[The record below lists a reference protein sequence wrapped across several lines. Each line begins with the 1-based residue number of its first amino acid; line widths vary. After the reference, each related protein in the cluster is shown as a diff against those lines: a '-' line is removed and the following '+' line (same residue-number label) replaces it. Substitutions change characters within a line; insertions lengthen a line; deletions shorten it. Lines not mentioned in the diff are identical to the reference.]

1 MQRKPNFELSDGRLQ
16 IIFEEIR
23 RDDFVQRAVTIEV
36 DGQREI
42 LAIEL
47 YDASL
52 GILRWRKG
60 VGVGRLRRWQHSTQR
75 ETILSDDH
83 SYYSTSLVMSEAE
96 DTDIPYPIPLLGT
109 LGDERLEPILRDVFM
124 SGKTEVK
131 LPKSLIELRPH

>member
-16 IIFEEIR
+16 IIFEEIP
-23 RDDFVQRAVTIEV
+23 RDEFVQRAVTIEV
-36 DGQREI
+36 DEAREI

-52 GILRWRKG
+52 GILRWRRG
-60 VGVGRLRRWQHSTQR
+60 VGLGRLRRWQHSNKR

-83 SYYSTSLVMSEAE
+83 SYYSTSLVMSEADNGE
-96 DTDIPYPIPLLGT
+96 TPYPIPLLGT
-109 LGDERLEPILRDVFM
+109 LGDERVETILREVLM

-131 LPKSLIELRPH
+131 LPKSLI

>member
-16 IIFEEIR
+16 IIFEEIP
-23 RDDFVQRAVTIEV
+23 RDEFVQRAVTIEV
-36 DGQREI
+36 DQEREI

-52 GILRWRKG
+52 GILRWRRG
-60 VGVGRLRRWQHSTQR
+60 VGLGRLRRWQHSSQR

-83 SYYSTSLVMSEAE
+83 SYYSTSLVMSEA
-96 DTDIPYPIPLLGT
+96 DDGDIPYPIPLLGT
-109 LGDERLEPILRDVFM
+109 LGDERVETILREVLM

-131 LPKSLIELRPH
+131 LPKSLV

>member
-16 IIFEEIR
+16 IIFEEIP
-23 RDDFVQRAVTIEV
+23 RDEFVQRAVTIEV
-36 DGQREI
+36 DPAREI

-52 GILRWRKG
+52 GILRWRRG
-60 VGVGRLRRWQHSTQR
+60 VGLGRLRRWQHSTQR

-83 SYYSTSLVMSEAE
+83 SYYSTSLVMSEADDG
-96 DTDIPYPIPLLGT
+96 DTPYPIPLLGT
-109 LGDERLEPILRDVFM
+109 LGDERVETILREVLM

-131 LPKSLIELRPH
+131 LPKSLV

>member
-16 IIFEEIR
+16 IIFEEIP
-23 RDDFVQRAVTIEV
+23 RDEFVQRAVTIEV
-36 DGQREI
+36 DEAREI

-52 GILRWRKG
+52 GILRWRRG
-60 VGVGRLRRWQHSTQR
+60 AGLGRLRRWQHSHKR

-83 SYYSTSLVMSEAE
+83 SYYSTSFVMSEADGGE
-96 DTDIPYPIPLLGT
+96 APYPIPLLGT
-109 LGDERLEPILRDVFM
+109 LGDERVETILRDILM

-131 LPKSLIELRPH
+131 LPKSLV

>member
-16 IIFEEIR
+16 IIFEEIP
-23 RDDFVQRAVTIEV
+23 RDEFVQRAVTIEV
-36 DGQREI
+36 NPAREI

-52 GILRWRKG
+52 GILRWRRG
-60 VGVGRLRRWQHSTQR
+60 VGLGRLRRWQHSTQR

-96 DTDIPYPIPLLGT
+96 DGDIPYPIPLLGT
-109 LGDERLEPILRDVFM
+109 LGDERVETILREVLM

-131 LPKSLIELRPH
+131 LPKSLV